1 MCELCRCLF
10 PPEQGLQVSSQLII
24 TLSTTAAA
32 LLIRGEYLRRGKNPG
47 GEGQRWGGRKGEE
60 REREKEEGRK
70 REEEEGRE
78 GGRGREGE
86 RERERKGGKK
96 KVSKRKMMEGLKR
109 EGGMSAPHL
118 FCRSNTR

>member
-32 LLIRGEYLRRGKNPG
+32 LFIRGEYLRGGKNSG

-78 GGRGREGE
+78 
-86 RERERKGGKK
+86 RERKGGKK
-96 KVSKRKMMEGLKR
+96 KGSKRKMMEGLKR